1 MVLEMMERGLVN
13 KMEDKI
19 TKGGIITAIILA
31 LAALGIPLTD
41 LTTGDAINELDNYYI
56 CDVLGADSLHE
67 YTRLSGTKYSAY
79 PYMDSRTGA
88 KLCKDSDGIKGIWY
102 ILEEYATEQGLDPY
116 QLLVQEYEP
125 EPVVEP
131 TPEPEPKSDFTY
143 LLLSQPQ
150 SGKQYLCSPNGCKG
164 IA

>member
-1 MVLEMMERGLVN
+1 MTERGLVN

-31 LAALGIPLTD
+31 LAALGIPIVG

-67 YTRLSGTKYSAY
+67 YARLSGTKYSAY
-79 PYMDSRTGA
+79 PYMDSRTGS
-88 KLCKDSDGIKGIWY
+88 KLCKDSDGTKGTWY
-102 ILEEYATEQGLDPY
+102 TLEGYAKKQGIDPY
-116 QLLVQEYEP
+116 QLLVQESEL
-125 EPVVEP
+125 VVEP
-131 TPEPEPKSDFTY
+131 TKPEFSNDLPTGS
-143 LLLSQPQ
+143 SG
-150 SGKQYLCSPNGCKG
+150 GKQYLCSPNGCKR